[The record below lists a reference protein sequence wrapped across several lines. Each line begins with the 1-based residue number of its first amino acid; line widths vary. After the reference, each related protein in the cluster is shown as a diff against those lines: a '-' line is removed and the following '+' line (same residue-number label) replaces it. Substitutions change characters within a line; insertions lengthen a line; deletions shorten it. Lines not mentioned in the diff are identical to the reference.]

1 MKQNNDWLD
10 VLRDKLEGA
19 EVHSP
24 SDAGWEGIR
33 AAMDKRPKGKSGSR
47 HRRRFLL
54 IPAAAAVAALLIVF
68 ATRPTKEESSLLSS
82 NNVQENVSPNI
93 ESQQIAENS
102 PLSEDLLLPETPE
115 SAKEMIPSQAENMK
129 KEKNRMEKESREMKK
144 ETREMKKEYRKV
156 EKEKWLAQSGTSDA
170 PLPSSAKDKEPAV
183 VAEKTSPVTDKSSES
198 AKKSA
203 ETPKEFAD
211 ISDKT
216 VSISEKDVSENN
228 VSAASSHTLSQE
240 KNSSGTQRFPQSN
253 PASDILVKPSS
264 SSPKYLLALSA
275 SGVSGSTS
283 QGGLSNMMNADLL
296 SSPSRRAAP
305 SLKGVLTKY
314 DYAYST
320 FRHQMPVSLSATLS
334 YWLGTFWGIESGL
347 SFTRLK
353 SDVIPMFGNLVYE
366 QKVDYLGIPLR
377 VNGRLPLSDN
387 LTFYAGAGALGEYC
401 LSASL
406 DGEKQEERA
415 FQYSLEAHAGLSY
428 SLMEG
433 YDVFCEPDILWYPTE
448 TNLRTIHSGKPWMA
462 SLRIGLRIGLP

>member
-1 MKQNNDWLD
+1 MYAMKQNNDWLD

-129 KEKNRMEKESREMKK
+129 KEKNRMEKESRERKK

-347 SFTRLK
+347 SFPRLK
-353 SDVIPMFGNLVYE
+353 SDVIPMFGNLVY
-366 QKVDYLGIPLR
+366 
-377 VNGRLPLSDN
+377 
-387 LTFYAGAGALGEYC
+387 
-401 LSASL
+401 
-406 DGEKQEERA
+406 
-415 FQYSLEAHAGLSY
+415 
-428 SLMEG
+428 
-433 YDVFCEPDILWYPTE
+433 
-448 TNLRTIHSGKPWMA
+448 
-462 SLRIGLRIGLP
+462 